1 MYTVYKRDQVVQIV
15 ATGNCTT
22 KIILSSY
29 RWSPDV
35 VTLYVE
41 PQFTTVYK
49 RGHMIATMA
58 TQMSGPSAQPTNC
71 SLIGETYGWLSWLH
85 LGPTRLVEAF

>member
-1 MYTVYKRDQVVQIV
+1 MSQVLKEKCVDSVSKQTQLNVSTNFFTKEWQEIRRYNLWFTKRDQVVQIV

-22 KIILSSY
+22 KIKPSSY

-49 RGHMIATMA
+49 RGHTL
-58 TQMSGPSAQPTNC
+58 C
-71 SLIGETYGWLSWLH
+71 
-85 LGPTRLVEAF
+85 